1 MSARTD
7 YIKNAH
13 AAWGD
18 IPPEVMALAEEANA
32 TSGAATAK
40 RIGYSGALVTQ
51 VIGNK
56 YPGDLASVFAKIR
69 GALMGEKV
77 TCPVLGDI
85 QRDHCLDEQKRPFS
99 ATNSTRARLWRA
111 CQTCPNNRA
120 SLKGEAA

>member
-1 MSARTD
+1 MTSRTD
-7 YIKNAH
+7 YVANALR
-13 AAWGD
+13 AWVD
-18 IPPEVMALAEEANA
+18 VPPEVMALAEEANA
-32 TSGAATAK
+32 TSGAAAAK

-51 VIGNK
+51 VVGKK

-69 GALMGEKV
+69 GALMGETV
-77 TCPVLGDI
+77 TCPVLGEI
-85 QRDHCLDEQKRPFS
+85 QRDHCLDEQKRPFT